1 MGEGAGIDICKGLN
15 DTVIFVIFCII
26 IVALVVSLI
35 ILILNIF
42 NYILFTIYCI
52 TDSITESTA
61 ENPDALILE
70 NKYKYRLLNYVKN
83 TYDNNGRKK
92 NTDASNIDRGASDL
106 YISKTNVYYNYI
118 VKLVLVIL
126 FVILAGMLYNIFR
139 ILITVVSQCDNSNCG
154 MLITQILQRD
164 AYIYYI
170 IIMLLIYTYIHS
182 YLYTYYFN
190 KNIYKELYDIYND
203 KFKKIDTVVS
213 YSINYI
219 NEKDKDRS
227 STKFSLYLRDLKDLS
242 YDSLEPLITPV
253 VGGEPVTITTIMNE
267 GIVINNQ
274 FTIPVDGDEGTAG
287 ANNLLKKIYTTPLA
301 DIIDDGKRQ
310 LFVHKIMIYLIYNY
324 VIANNINDPLVVHK
338 LNNIYLNLF
347 ENLFVNPANEKT
359 DPNYFIKEYNKD
371 IQEMIKKIR
380 GAYTIKLLLPS
391 GTKKESLVEQ
401 LNKNAE
407 SIVKFIM
414 NSKKE
419 EIAKNKMGATSE
431 TKLLADLTKN
441 IDAFAEGFF
450 DYYLED
456 KTSGDIN
463 RVVYKINLY
472 LAVEMLL
479 TIAFII
485 LVLLIL
491 NNSGKYPFLEEY
503 IQMAITYALLIVDEV
518 VSAILGII

>member
-1 MGEGAGIDICKGLN
+1 
-15 DTVIFVIFCII
+15 
-26 IVALVVSLI
+26 
-35 ILILNIF
+35 
-42 NYILFTIYCI
+42 
-52 TDSITESTA
+52 
-61 ENPDALILE
+61 
-70 NKYKYRLLNYVKN
+70 VKN

-92 NTDASNIDRGASDL
+92 NTDASNIDQGASDL

-170 IIMLLIYTYIHS
+170 IIMLLIYAYIHS

-253 VGGEPVTITTIMNE
+253 VGGEPVTIATIMNE

-359 DPNYFIKEYNKD
+359 DPNYFIKEYDKD

-407 SIVKFIM
+407 
-414 NSKKE
+414 
-419 EIAKNKMGATSE
+419 
-431 TKLLADLTKN
+431 
-441 IDAFAEGFF
+441 
-450 DYYLED
+450 
-456 KTSGDIN
+456 
-463 RVVYKINLY
+463 
-472 LAVEMLL
+472 
-479 TIAFII
+479 
-485 LVLLIL
+485 
-491 NNSGKYPFLEEY
+491 
-503 IQMAITYALLIVDEV
+503 
-518 VSAILGII
+518 